1 MVNNSATSCV
11 FQKLLS
17 KLLTSCMQKWWSIL
31 NNKLRNMITLR
42 KLFKKPSQKL
52 TNKAE
57 DAQITIAKLLETMR
71 HSLHEK
77 EHNVLLQKKSIT
89 LKSN

>member
-1 MVNNSATSCV
+1 MVKNSATLFV

-17 KLLTSCMQKWWSIL
+17 KLLTSHMQKWWSIL

-42 KLFKKPSQKL
+42 KLLKNPSQKL

-57 DAQITIAKLLETMR
+57 DAQITIAKLLETFT
-71 HSLHEK
+71 S
-77 EHNVLLQKKSIT
+77 
-89 LKSN
+89 

>member
-1 MVNNSATSCV
+1 MNLRVTLLMVKNSATRCV

-17 KLLTSCMQKWWSIL
+17 KLLTSRMQKWWSIL

-42 KLFKKPSQKL
+42 KLLKKPSQKL

-57 DAQITIAKLLETMR
+57 DAQITIAKLLETFT
-71 HSLHEK
+71 S
-77 EHNVLLQKKSIT
+77 
-89 LKSN
+89 